1 METLRVSA
9 TSRPHAVAGAI
20 AGVLRRD
27 HAVAVQAIG
36 ASAVNQAIKALAVA
50 RGYLADD
57 DLELAATPRFVTLE
71 LHGEERTAV
80 HLHVAAHPHRAAA
93 PPAPVDERRAP
104 VARWADARLD

>member
-27 HAVAVQAIG
+27 RTVAVQAIG

-57 DLELAATPRFVTLE
+57 RLELAATPGFVTLE

-80 HLHVAAHPHRAAA
+80 HLHVAARPNGVEATGT
-93 PPAPVDERRAP
+93 PPEARRAP
-104 VARWADARLD
+104 IVRWADALLD